1 MPVRGVQFIGTNFD
15 VRLLEPKRYGPVEAD
30 GDDWL
35 RGMSAAEIR
44 PEYCKHPRPVV
55 VLIAEDEILIRWA
68 VAEELRAA
76 GWDIVEVATADDAIE
91 VLETAIEVD
100 LVVTDVNMPGMK
112 GLDLARFVV
121 CERPAVKVVVM
132 SGHAR
137 PRGGDD
143 RLFDLFVSKP
153 FDERELAER
162 LRLLMAGNTSL
173 A

>member
-76 GWDIVEVATADDAIE
+76 GWEIIEVATADDAIE
-91 VLETAIEVD
+91 VLKTAIEVD
-100 LVVTDVNMPGMK
+100 LVLTDVNMPGRTK
-112 GLDLARFVV
+112 GARVGEV
-121 CERPAVKVVVM
+121 RRAREARCEGGSHVRPRPAT
-132 SGHAR
+132 
-137 PRGGDD
+137 RG
-143 RLFDLFVSKP
+143 RRTPV
-153 FDERELAER
+153 
-162 LRLLMAGNTSL
+162 
-173 A
+173 